1 MVSNE
6 ETVTDEEMKSG
17 NIVNLFLKF
26 AFPTVV
32 GVVIAGIQ
40 EIIDGFFIGNAI
52 GSQGLAAITLAYP
65 AYMVIIAIGVIIGI
79 GASSLAALQLG
90 KENLSRALDIVHNAF
105 SLCLLTGAVFTVI
118 GLIFCETS
126 INILG
131 ASGPALA
138 FARDY
143 LRIIFA
149 GSVFMILSVALEPLV
164 RNDGNPRLCMNIM
177 IAGVIVNLVLDYL
190 FIMRMGTGVTGAA
203 FATIVSFA
211 LPALLFMNYLF
222 GREAKLKLRLKA
234 MKFKLRTQFQILRAG
249 LPSFVMQFS
258 LALVL
263 FAYNYM
269 LLRYGS
275 ELAVSAYGI
284 IGYVLSIFSM
294 LFEGIALGVQP
305 IIGFN
310 YGAGYY
316 ERVSKTLKLTIL
328 SCILTGVF
336 GFLLISLF
344 PEKVVQIFSQ
354 GDSELLG
361 VTLRGMKIFI
371 FSLLVEGTVL
381 LTAIYYQ
388 SINRIRAALY
398 IYLGK
403 IFVVLFPLL
412 FILPIFFGLDGVWA
426 ASPATEYIMML
437 VVMGMLSKEFKLL
450 RNYAKA
456 EPRHSAGTKKAL
468 PLVRNSG
475 KPDVEEN
482 PRFVT
487 FRPAEKKDMS

>member
-1 MVSNE
+1 MVN
-6 ETVTDEEMKSG
+6 DEEMRSG
-17 NIVNLFLKF
+17 NIVSLFLKF

-32 GVVIAGIQ
+32 GVITAGIQ
-40 EIIDGFFIGNAI
+40 GIIDGFFIGNAI

-65 AYMVIIAIGVIIGI
+65 AYIVIIAIGVIIGI
-79 GASSLAALQLG
+79 GASSLTALQLG
-90 KENLSRALDIVHNAF
+90 KDNLSQALDIVHNAF
-105 SLCLLTGAVFTVI
+105 SLCLFTGVIFTVV
-118 GLIFCETS
+118 GLVFCETS
-126 INILG
+126 ISILG
-131 ASGPALA
+131 ASGAALA

-149 GSVFMILSVALEPLV
+149 GSIFIILSVALEPLV
-164 RNDGNPRLCMNIM
+164 RNDGKPRLCMNIM

-190 FIMRMGTGVTGAA
+190 FIMHMGMGMEGAA
-203 FATIVSFA
+203 FATIISFA
-211 LPALLFMNYLF
+211 LPALLLTNYLF
-222 GREAKLKLRLKA
+222 GREAKMKLRLKA
-234 MKFKLRTQFQILRAG
+234 LKFKLSTQIQILGAG

-263 FAYNYM
+263 FAHNYM

-275 ELAVSAYGI
+275 ELAVSAYGV
-284 IGYVLSIFSM
+284 IGYVFSIFSM

-328 SCILTGVF
+328 SCILTGVV

-344 PEKVVQIFSQ
+344 PEKVIRIFSQ
-354 GDSELLG
+354 GDSELLE
-361 VTLRGMKIFI
+361 VTLRGMDIFI

-381 LTAIYYQ
+381 LTAIYFQ
-388 SINRIRAALY
+388 SINRVRAALF

-412 FILPIFFGLDGVWA
+412 FILPVFFGLDGVWA

-437 VVMGMLSKEFKLL
+437 VVLVMLSKEFKLL
-450 RNYAKA
+450 RHDAKV
-456 EPRHSAGTKKAL
+456 ESRHSAGATKVL
-468 PLVRNSG
+468 PVVGNSG
-475 KPDVEEN
+475 KADIEESS
-482 PRFVT
+482 RFVT
-487 FRPAEKKDMS
+487 FRPAEKGDIS